1 METSRPAKHPSRN
14 KHACGKRCT
23 LSRILNVQ
31 ADADLDLDL
40 DLDVILDR
48 SMWRAVDAVE

>member
-1 METSRPAKHPSRN
+1 VF
-14 KHACGKRCT
+14 
-23 LSRILNVQ
+23 LNVQ